1 MEEAWE
7 RAYICGLL
15 PSASSTPVTIIATLL
30 FSVRGARHRLAR
42 VLPHVALQKTGEL
55 QLLTAA
61 LSHFS
66 HY

>member
-1 MEEAWE
+1 MFT
-7 RAYICGLL
+7 Y
-15 PSASSTPVTIIATLL
+15 TINEYSPLL

-42 VLPHVALQKTGEL
+42 VLPRVALQKMAEL